1 MDVFIVDSQPLRVVG
16 QVMLSLPGLACM
28 QCLLEVI
35 QQQDIERN
43 TPATTEP
50 ITTETE
56 KDNGQEA
63 DQHVADDASD

>member
-1 MDVFIVDSQPLRVVG
+1 VAFWHVAIFALYFTW
-16 QVMLSLPGLACM
+16 LSPEKSTVRTRM
-28 QCLLEVI
+28 
-35 QQQDIERN
+35 RN